1 MFEYAY
7 DLSGCAYP
15 VKGKHDVLDANDI
28 RKGELVKLL
37 APAASVLGGRVT
49 SLTTTYTAIAGVA
62 AEDKVANDGKV
73 GMEIYESPSAVF
85 RVDPITT
92 SALTAASGAGTWG
105 STDLISGTTTGS
117 DELLNGGKLKIKTR
131 AAAST
136 MTAGIQPGD
145 VFNITAYDAVSTT
158 NGIVSVAL
166 GTPITGDVAYLFPPI
181 GGKLILPTPT
191 DTDHNM
197 GIALP
202 AASVAAG
209 TCLVVVDHDLENNK
223 VLVKI
228 AANVHQLSGHA

>member
-7 DLSGCAYP
+7 DLNGCAYP
-15 VKGKHDVLDANDI
+15 IKGKHDVLDANDI
-28 RKGELVKLL
+28 RKGELIKLL

-49 SLTTTYTAIAGVA
+49 SLTATYTSIAGVA

-73 GMEIYESPSAVF
+73 RMEIYESPSAVY
-85 RVDPITT
+85 RVDAITT
-92 SALTAASGAGTWG
+92 SALTAASGSGTWG

-117 DELLNGGKLKIKTR
+117 DELLNGGKIKIKTK

-136 MTAGIQPGD
+136 MTKNVGD
-145 VFNITAYDAVSTT
+145 VVNITAYDAVSSS
-158 NGIVSVAL
+158 NGIITVAV

-181 GGKLILPTPT
+181 GGKLIIPTPT

-197 GIALP
+197 GVALP

-209 TCLVVVDHDLENNK
+209 TCLVVVDHDLDNNK
-223 VLVKI
+223 ILVKI
-228 AANVHQLSGHA
+228 AGNVHQFAGHA